1 MVFLIIEKFQKD
13 IIKTERF
20 IQTTLVI
27 LTNFIFGNLLN
38 NFCMKRIFI
47 FPLVLLFILSTTSC
61 DFDRRKRL
69 SGTNFELGDST
80 VPNVE
85 LLYYG

>member
-38 NFCMKRIFI
+38 NFWYEKDIYVYTCF
-47 FPLVLLFILSTTSC
+47 
-61 DFDRRKRL
+61 
-69 SGTNFELGDST
+69 
-80 VPNVE
+80 
-85 LLYYG
+85 LLYLINIM